1 MDNEFLAFLKRLAI
15 SLESRAISRGGSLGS
30 PNAKRAK
37 SLHLNCK
44 MTVNRSHHRNAF
56 SLIELILVMGV
67 IVLIFSL
74 AIPLATRA
82 MGSHALRQSADR
94 VRVAMG
100 EARVEAIKTGQIHA
114 LFLQMN
120 SDWFNVAPFSQISA
134 QQGLAARQAQLS
146 ENEIRTNLEENQLPR
161 GIVFA
166 EGVTS
171 NDSRSADTFSRIGGG
186 GNSQIKPILFYPDGT
201 AQDARVFLRDDR
213 SNTTSVQLRGL
224 TGIAKTVRSSR
235 N

>member
-1 MDNEFLAFLKRLAI
+1 MA
-15 SLESRAISRGGSLGS
+15 
-30 PNAKRAK
+30 
-37 SLHLNCK
+37 
-44 MTVNRSHHRNAF
+44 
-56 SLIELILVMGV
+56 V

-74 AIPLATRA
+74 AIPLAARA
-82 MGSHALRQSADR
+82 VGAHALRQSADR

-100 EARVEAIKTGQIHA
+100 QARVEAVKTGQIHA

-120 SDWFNVAPFSQISA
+120 GDWFNVAPFSQITA
-134 QQGLAARQAQLS
+134 QQSLAAQQARLS
-146 ENEIRTNLEENQLPR
+146 ANEVRTNLEENQLPN

-171 NDSRSADTFSRIGGG
+171 NDGRSADAFSRNGAGGS
-186 GNSQIKPILFYPDGT
+186 SQIKPILFYPDGT
-201 AQDARVFLRDDR
+201 SQDARVYLRDER

-224 TGIAKTVRSSR
+224 TGIAKTVRTNR